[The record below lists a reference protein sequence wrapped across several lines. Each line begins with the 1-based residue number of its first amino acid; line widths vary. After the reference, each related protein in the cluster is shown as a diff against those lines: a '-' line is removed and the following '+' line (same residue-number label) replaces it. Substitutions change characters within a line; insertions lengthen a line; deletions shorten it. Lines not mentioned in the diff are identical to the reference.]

1 MMSAEIKTAEV
12 VSYVRSCYMLLALA
26 TAVNASIKKVFGI
39 E

>member
-26 TAVNASIKKVFGI
+26 TAVNIYVKKTFGV